1 MIPNDVV
8 IEFFAGLLFSLLLIW
23 ALWQGLPEFALWIAH
38 STDDREDIQFFPDE
52 VRGEPGPGKSAGI
65 SRRD

>member
-8 IEFFAGLLFSLLLIW
+8 IEFFAELFFALVLGW

-52 VRGEPGPGKSAGI
+52 MRGEPEPGKSANI
-65 SRRD
+65 PRRD